1 MAAFLTVERQQNTV
15 KSLEELN
22 RQSKITYTV
31 LRDSPYLEYFQVT
44 PPPPHQGVG
53 APILWLQNMKSAEE
67 DLYSKWKEMTLNSG
81 GEDTK

>member
-31 LRDSPYLEYFQVT
+31 LRDSPYLEYFQVSH
-44 PPPPHQGVG
+44 PSLPLPVF
-53 APILWLQNMKSAEE
+53 EF
-67 DLYSKWKEMTLNSG
+67 LYCGDVRT
-81 GEDTK
+81 

>member
-44 PPPPHQGVG
+44 PP
-53 APILWLQNMKSAEE
+53 L
-67 DLYSKWKEMTLNSG
+67 SKVL
-81 GEDTK
+81 